1 MERTA
6 QQLYRENLI
15 QRFNDPDLQDFV
27 QSTINIL
34 SDGIDIDDI
43 NGLKLE
49 SKGGN
54 KKLIS
59 FYEKI
64 KNKSSLWDISL
75 GQTEQKHNSLNI
87 AANDKNKVIYYM
99 VKGIYLML
107 ITFGETS
114 PDLLVSFANLAR
126 IYQMNK

>member
-49 SKGGN
+49 SKRR
-54 KKLIS
+54 K
-59 FYEKI
+59 
-64 KNKSSLWDISL
+64 
-75 GQTEQKHNSLNI
+75 
-87 AANDKNKVIYYM
+87 
-99 VKGIYLML
+99 
-107 ITFGETS
+107 
-114 PDLLVSFANLAR
+114 
-126 IYQMNK
+126 

>member
-64 KNKSSLWDISL
+64 KTNPLCGILVLGKLNKNTI
-75 GQTEQKHNSLNI
+75 H
-87 AANDKNKVIYYM
+87 
-99 VKGIYLML
+99 L
-107 ITFGETS
+107 ILL
-114 PDLLVSFANLAR
+114 PMIKPCLVSST
-126 IYQMNK
+126 MDV

>member
-49 SKGGN
+49 SKGGS

-64 KNKSSLWDISL
+64 KN
-75 GQTEQKHNSLNI
+75 
-87 AANDKNKVIYYM
+87 
-99 VKGIYLML
+99 
-107 ITFGETS
+107 
-114 PDLLVSFANLAR
+114 
-126 IYQMNK
+126 